1 MKGSIPAIDAIKA
14 LWCRLAG
21 DRNGATAVEF
31 AIAVPLFSTLII
43 GIAQG
48 GLLLFDE
55 IELAYAANV
64 GSRTFATARQP
75 LTAGGTATPFT
86 STINAIANSGGLT
99 LTKSNVTLSVGGSSC
114 ASDSAC
120 LTSLNNAYNSD
131 AYYSTTNATSVTVTY
146 LCPELLPLSWMPLT
160 GVCATGSLSVTMS
173 QQLQ

>member
-1 MKGSIPAIDAIKA
+1 MKNSISAINLVKA
-14 LWCRLAG
+14 LWRRLAE

-31 AIAVPLFSTLII
+31 AIAVPLFCTLVI
-43 GIAQG
+43 GLAQG

-75 LTAGGTATPFT
+75 LTAGGTATPYT
-86 STINAIANSGGLT
+86 ATINTIANSGGLT
-99 LTKSNVTLSVGGSSC
+99 LTASNVTLSVGGTSC
-114 ASDSAC
+114 GSDSIC
-120 LTSLNNAYNSD
+120 LTALNNAYVSD

-146 LCPELLPLSWMPLT
+146 PCPELLPLSWMPLT